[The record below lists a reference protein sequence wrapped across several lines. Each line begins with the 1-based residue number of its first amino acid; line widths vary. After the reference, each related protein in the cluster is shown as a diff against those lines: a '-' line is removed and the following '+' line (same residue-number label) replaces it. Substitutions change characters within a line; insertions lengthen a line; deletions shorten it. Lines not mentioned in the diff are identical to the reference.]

1 MQTICVFG
9 SSSESIDREF
19 LDSAEHLGQTL
30 AEKGKTVLF
39 GAGRYGVMGAVS
51 RGAKAAGGRI
61 IGISPLFF
69 KEMDVLADYADEI
82 IFTETMRERKGIME
96 DESDAFIICAGGIG
110 TFEEFFEVL
119 TLKQLG
125 RHSKPIIIYN
135 YKGYYDELLA
145 MMKASVEKN
154 FMSDEVNKIYTVANT
169 EEEVIDQLDNYKAF
183 MYNKYN

>member
-1 MQTICVFG
+1 
-9 SSSESIDREF
+9 
-19 LDSAEHLGQTL
+19 
-30 AEKGKTVLF
+30 
-39 GAGRYGVMGAVS
+39 MGAVS
-51 RGAKAAGGRI
+51 RGMIAAGGKPV
-61 IGISPLFF
+61 GVSPQFF
-69 KEMDVLADYADEI
+69 VDLDVLRDDCEI
-82 IFTETMRERKGIME
+82 VFTESMRERKAYME
-96 DESDAFIICAGGIG
+96 DNSDAFIICPGGIG

-125 RHSKPIIIYN
+125 RHTKPIIIYN

-169 EEEVIDQLDNYKAF
+169 EEEVIEQLDNYKAF